1 MTLGVAVSKKTNSS
15 IELGQYNGVSK
26 DINGS
31 ESSNDI
37 RNSDEIK
44 PFLREETMRKIKSVA
59 GHVGLLITLMVYT
72 AAGGMVFRQIELPA
86 ELARLERLRT
96 KLRTQRYRFLD
107 TISNNTDV
115 TNLRTLVNVKLR
127 EYEEAIQETAEAGML
142 VSFVTEAI
150 EQDDRGLIELPP
162 ISTDRW
168 SILQAVFF
176 ASTVLTT
183 IATPCF
189 TMNLAGR
196 RSVGAVA
203 AVALLFVYLA
213 CGAGMFMLW
222 EDDWGFFEGFYFCF
236 VTMTTIGFGDLVPKK
251 PKYTLLCTL
260 YILVGLAL
268 TSTIIELVRR
278 QYAQSWRRLQALS
291 GPLAETIRRLGEHAG
306 GDMSALHSDLRK
318 VLTVVSMPR
327 LKWSQSDRS
336 DSKEKEWEEAVEAVL
351 RDIAASATTTPPKKP
366 IVQIV
371 VYESSV

>member
-1 MTLGVAVSKKTNSS
+1 MTINKKTNSS
-15 IELGQYNGVSK
+15 IELGQYNGVTK

-37 RNSDEIK
+37 RNSDKIK
-44 PFLREETMRKIKSVA
+44 PYLREETMRKIKSIA
-59 GHVGLLITLMVYT
+59 GHVGLLITLMLYT

-168 SILQAVFF
+168 SVLQAVFF

-183 IATPCF
+183 IGYGNVVPSTNYGRIFCILFAIIGIPLTLTVIADWGKLFAEAVVQLTVIAKSRLSFITATPCF

-236 VTMTTIGFGDLVPKK
+236 VTMTTIGFGDLVPTTLRIVDPMRREAKVYVTVYLIHPGGLSIDQYYHRTGKK
-251 PKYTLLCTL
+251 TVRSILEKIASIERTIGRNYTE
-260 YILVGLAL
+260 IG
-268 TSTIIELVRR
+268 
-278 QYAQSWRRLQALS
+278 
-291 GPLAETIRRLGEHAG
+291 
-306 GDMSALHSDLRK
+306 
-318 VLTVVSMPR
+318 
-327 LKWSQSDRS
+327 
-336 DSKEKEWEEAVEAVL
+336 
-351 RDIAASATTTPPKKP
+351 
-366 IVQIV
+366 
-371 VYESSV
+371 